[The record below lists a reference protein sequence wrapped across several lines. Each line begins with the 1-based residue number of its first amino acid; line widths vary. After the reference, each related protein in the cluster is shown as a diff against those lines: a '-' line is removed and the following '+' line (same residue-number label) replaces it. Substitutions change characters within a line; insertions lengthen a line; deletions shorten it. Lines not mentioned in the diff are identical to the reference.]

1 MTRRLLIKTI
11 LLLAVCAVL
20 EGCAS
25 MFTGGARNVPL
36 TPKATLKAA
45 NKAYLGRSYDQALVY
60 YERVLKTKPKLVKNK
75 RRVKHLDNYYDT
87 QVQYGIRQAR
97 NAEEAARPEDA
108 FVFYTRVAGIYPSR
122 EVCQE
127 AAADAARVRAKIAQQ
142 YLSEAQQLLAYDK
155 PGAAK
160 KACQS
165 LWFGGGDP
173 AQQVLIQA
181 TGSPE
186 AADAFAWQAA
196 TIRSSDIQG
205 PIRTDTLARL
215 VKTPEFAPY
224 GTPIFFGDAPLY
236 YISMGKLTV
245 KGFPRIDPD
254 TVMPPGTVDALA
266 LLSVQAK
273 KLGAD
278 AIANVH
284 MWTKRKRMRVTAELV
299 RKADLPV
306 NDAGFMQVQAHFVPG
321 SASAAAGQ

>member
-1 MTRRLLIKTI
+1 MSRHLMAKMIVLVT
-11 LLLAVCAVL
+11 ACAVL
-20 EGCAS
+20 AGCATMS
-25 MFTGGARNVPL
+25 TGARNVPL

-45 NKAYLGRSYDQALVY
+45 NKAYQGRSYDQALVY
-60 YERVLKTKPKLVKNK
+60 YERVLKTKPKLLKNK

-108 FVFYTRVAGIYPSR
+108 LVFYTRVASIYPSR

-127 AAADAARVRAKIAQQ
+127 AAADAERVRAKIAQQ
-142 YLSEAQQLLAYDK
+142 YLAEAQQLLPYNK

-165 LWFGGGDP
+165 LWFVGGEP
-173 AQQVLIQA
+173 ARAVLVQA
-181 TGSPE
+181 VGSPE

-196 TIRSSDIQG
+196 AIRSSDVSG

-215 VKTPEFAPY
+215 TKTPEFAPY

-245 KGFPRIDPD
+245 KGYPKIDPD
-254 TVMPPGTVDALA
+254 TVMPPGTIDALA

-273 KLGAD
+273 KRGAD

-284 MWTKRKRMRVTAELV
+284 MWTKRKRMRVSAELV

-306 NDAGFMQVQAHFVPG
+306 NDTGYTQVQAHFVPG
-321 SASAAAGQ
+321 APPAASGQ